1 MAKKSNRPNVTNNT
15 TNIVSVGG
23 VGSDS
28 FNALLQL
35 QEKSV
40 ENLQTISAAMKSS
53 VAAQRVLA
61 IESLIL
67 SKESLEEQRILK
79 DVSKTLERIAN
90 SLKDVLAASIV
101 SSGGSASSSN
111 TPTAIATQSKED
123 KNETQRAEE
132 EKTDLLRQI
141 AKNTAKKDKAV
152 TPSKEEGSGL
162 GGWLTALAA
171 ALGVVVGALKAQV
184 KAIAYFAKLLTPDFV
199 IAKVQKAL
207 AGFLAGVS
215 MTFDMV
221 KLTISEKLSTAL
233 KFVDNAIDAVKV
245 TFTGIA
251 DSIKGVFNVGKEG
264 SAISKVIKAI
274 TSGIG
279 TVMAPFAEAFNI
291 IKDFVSGPVGK
302 IFESIKSVVSSTTEG
317 TKGFFTTLSE
327 TFGKF
332 GSVFKSV
339 ATIAEKIFLP
349 LTIIMTV
356 WDTVKGSIEGYEKEG
371 IVGAITGAIKGFFN
385 SLIFGPI
392 DMLKDAIA
400 WVSGFF
406 GFENAKK
413 TLESFS
419 VEKIFSDFVD
429 MIFSPVKTFKTIVN
443 SITQSLA
450 KLSDF
455 TIPEIGFTI
464 PYINKKVS
472 VGPWK
477 PLEGFANAGS
487 SSGETVSPSNV
498 APPASTSTSATV
510 ASQSSEVGALREKSS
525 GNTTIVSA
533 PSVSNNMQQTQV
545 AKIEAPIRSND
556 SSFDRYLQSRVVY

>member
-1 MAKKSNRPNVTNNT
+1 MAKKTNRPNVTNNT
-15 TNIVSVGG
+15 TNIVSIGG

-40 ENLQTISAAMKSS
+40 ENLQTISSAMKSS
-53 VAAQRVLA
+53 LDTQRVLA

-171 ALGVVVGALKAQV
+171 ALGIVVGALKAQV

-215 MTFDMV
+215 MTFDLV
-221 KLTISEKLSTAL
+221 KSTISEKMSTAL
-233 KFVDNAIDAVKV
+233 KFVDNVIDSIKV
-245 TFTGIA
+245 TFGGIA
-251 DSIKGVFNVGKEG
+251 DSIKGVFNIGKEG
-264 SAISKVIKAI
+264 SAIGKVIKAI

-279 TVMAPFAEAFNI
+279 TIMAPFAEAFNI

-339 ATIAEKIFLP
+339 AAIAEKIFLP

-356 WDTVKGSIEGYEKEG
+356 WDTVKASIEGYEKEG
-371 IVGAITGAIKGFFN
+371 IVGAISGAIKGFFN

-429 MIFSPVKTFKTIVN
+429 MIFSPVKTFRNIVS

-464 PYINKKVS
+464 PFINKKVS

-477 PLEGFANAGS
+477 PLEGFAGAGN

-498 APPASTSTSATV
+498 APAASASTSATV
-510 ASQSSEVGALREKSS
+510 TSQSNEVGALREKSG

-556 SSFDRYLQSRVVY
+556 SSFDRYLQSRAVY